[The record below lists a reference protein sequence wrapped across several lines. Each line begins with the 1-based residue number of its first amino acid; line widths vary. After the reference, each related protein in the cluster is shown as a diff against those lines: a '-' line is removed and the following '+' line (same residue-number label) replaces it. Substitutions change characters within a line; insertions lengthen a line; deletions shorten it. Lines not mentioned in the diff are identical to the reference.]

1 MGLDLAAAWMLAF
14 FGACAAG
21 GVVGFLLNK
30 LIDFEFGLG
39 VGLLIPGAV
48 SLFFTAQFVAE
59 YLDFRDAPARATG
72 TVVAV
77 EARAANAAGDITT
90 PVAIVEWTASDGTLH
105 RTDSKGGSSLAEGES
120 VAVVYDLRDPSRAKV
135 AVPDELFG
143 GAIASGLFGTFPAS
157 AGLFF
162 LLGWLSDRFPRKQTR
177 EQAERAARVTPLV
190 VAANALIFFG
200 LVGSGLWNGTVLEQV
215 LIAFGIASLG
225 LWMYVVDG
233 IWQRRDPKWTLV
245 MGVLAVNFS
254 AWVAALW
261 LLRGLEESW

>member
-1 MGLDLAAAWMLAF
+1 MGLDLAATWTLAF
-14 FGACAAG
+14 FGACALG
-21 GVVGFLLNK
+21 GVVGFLLSK

-39 VGLLIPGAV
+39 VGMLIPGAV

-59 YLDFRDAPARATG
+59 YLDFRDAPSRTTG

-77 EARAANAAGDITT
+77 EARAANDVGDITT

-105 RTDSKGGSSLAEGES
+105 RTDSRGGSSLDEGET

-143 GAIASGLFGTFPAS
+143 GAIASGLFGTFPVS

-162 LLGWLSDRFPRKQTR
+162 LLGWLSDQFPRKQTR

-190 VAANALIFFG
+190 VAANLLIFCG
-200 LVGSGLWNGTVLEQV
+200 LVGSGFWNGPVLEQIG
-215 LIAFGIASLG
+215 IAFGVASLG

-233 IWQRRDPKWTLV
+233 VRRRRDPKWTLGV
-245 MGVLAVNFS
+245 GVLAVNFS
-254 AWVAALW
+254 AWVVALW
-261 LLRGLEESW
+261 LLRGLEDSW